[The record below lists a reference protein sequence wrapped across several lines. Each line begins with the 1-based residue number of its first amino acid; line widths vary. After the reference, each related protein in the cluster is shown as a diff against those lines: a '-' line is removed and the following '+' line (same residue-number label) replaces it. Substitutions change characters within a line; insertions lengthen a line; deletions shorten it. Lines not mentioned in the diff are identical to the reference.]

1 MNGHIKPIKLLNAS
15 KTPKRQQSNKRDK
28 IQKLDISVP
37 KAPTKNQQEASPQQK
52 AQHSEMLPPIEQRQQ
67 NMT

>member
-1 MNGHIKPIKLLNAS
+1 MKPIKLLNAS
-15 KTPKRQQSNKRDK
+15 KTPKRQQSDKKDK
-28 IQKLDISVP
+28 IRKLEFSVP
-37 KAPTKNQQEASPQQK
+37 KAPLKNQQEASPEQK